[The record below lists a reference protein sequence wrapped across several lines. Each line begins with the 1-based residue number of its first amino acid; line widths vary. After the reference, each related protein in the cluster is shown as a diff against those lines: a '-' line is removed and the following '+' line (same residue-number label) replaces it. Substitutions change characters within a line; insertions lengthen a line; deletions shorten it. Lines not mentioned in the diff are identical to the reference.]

1 MRPQI
6 KTRNS
11 TKSERRVIEVLKE
24 LRKPFCHRL
33 LLLGYEVDFLIGNY
47 IIEIDGRKKQS
58 EKKNR
63 ELLEAGFNVIHL
75 SNQQTKERSKLTIYL
90 KNICQQIY

>member
-6 KTRNS
+6 LKKHS
-11 TKSERRVIEVLKE
+11 TKAERRVIEVLKE
-24 LRKPFCHRL
+24 LKVPFYHRF
-33 LLLGYEVDFLIGNY
+33 LLLGYELDFLIGNY
-47 IIEIDGRKKQS
+47 IIEIDGKKKQS

-75 SNQQTKERSKLTIYL
+75 SNKQTKERSKLKEYL
-90 KNICQQIY
+90 TKICQPIY